1 MSRPIYQ
8 QEPRA
13 QPLYYHQQRPANLRR
28 LRHPPGIVYGR
39 SYSLEEEQHLT
50 DEDVIPVY
58 PKFIYAQHQQQQQG
72 RRAPYPYQ
80 LGDSMTSLDS
90 DFTENNYYNGGAY
103 IVEQPPPQVP
113 PAAKMVQ
120 NLNAV
125 GRILELLQRC
135 PLPCLSFNTTCI
147 CSLIVIF
154 LAPRTC
160 VQSLLFPA
168 FRLFC
173 GTLYPAYASYKAVRT
188 KDVKE
193 YVKWMMYWIVFAF
206 FTCIETFTD
215 IFVSWI
221 PFYYEIKVA
230 LVFWLLSPATKGS
243 STLYR
248 KFVHPMLTRHE
259 QEIDEYV
266 NQAKE
271 RGYSAVLQLGS
282 KGVNYATNVLMQTAI
297 KGGGNLVQTIKR
309 SYSLSDLSE
318 PDMHRTQDELD
329 DVMMSSM
336 MASSAVVM
344 RSPST
349 GGRLLRPRNQTP
361 VGRSGSGT
369 RHSTGMYFT
378 EVDVTAKN
386 AGDFN
391 YNIRSQ
397 DDISSGYSSAEPV
410 SGLSRTSS
418 MTNASKGRVKSKRNE
433 LLEEEMRDEV
443 FMENQLYFQGV
454 HGGEHA
460 VPIVKEL
467 KIVESQ
473 EMEVEVEE
481 QKDERDMEDEEDDF
495 YEALPLIEEEKI
507 VETKQE
513 LTEAAPVFAPIEEEE
528 FVDLPFEESPEEA
541 SSEVVSNQT
550 KELLKQ
556 DKNKNL
562 NETSEV
568 DEVKASRP
576 FKSHILPPID
586 PFVLV
591 LSASASAPDPFLV
604 ERPRPMSPREMRA
617 TLEEIKHSFRAQ
629 LEPEPP
635 DSASPSP
642 LMRPKANHGKGRA
655 PAPPLPPPL
664 PPKRHSLSPQPDTI
678 SQTSTGSVERKSGI
692 GQMFKHIKANV
703 LRNKANP
710 SQPPPPEDEQQLAA
724 RETQI

>member
-1 MSRPIYQ
+1 MRPIYQ
-8 QEPRA
+8 QE
-13 QPLYYHQQRPANLRR
+13 QPLFYQRPANLRR
-28 LRHPPGIVYGR
+28 LRHPPGTVYGR
-39 SYSLEEEQHLT
+39 SYSLEDQP
-50 DEDVIPVY
+50 EDVIPVY
-58 PKFIYAQHQQQQQG
+58 PKFIYAPQQQQQ
-72 RRAPYPYQ
+72 RPPYPLYQ
-80 LGDSMTSLDS
+80 LGDSLSSLDS
-90 DFTENNYYNGGAY
+90 EFPENEYGGAY
-103 IVEQPPPQVP
+103 IVEERVP
-113 PAAKMVQ
+113 LATAPTPKVLQ
-120 NLNAV
+120 NLNAL
-125 GRILELLQRC
+125 GRMLELLQRC
-135 PLPCLSFNTTCI
+135 PLPCLSFNTACI

-160 VQSLLFPA
+160 AQSLLFPA

-215 IFVSWI
+215 IFISWL
-221 PFYYEIKVA
+221 PFYYEVKVA

-336 MASSAVVM
+336 TSSAVVM
-344 RSPST
+344 RSTAP
-349 GGRLLRPRNQTP
+349 GARLLRPRNQTP

-378 EVDVTAKN
+378 EVDVTSKN

-433 LLEEEMRDEV
+433 LLEEMRDEV
-443 FMENQLYFQGV
+443 YLDNQLYFQGV
-454 HGGEHA
+454 RGKNA
-460 VPIVKEL
+460 VPGAQEL
-467 KIVESQ
+467 KIVESFERIPSQ
-473 EMEVEVEE
+473 DVEKVVKEE
-481 QKDERDMEDEEDDF
+481 NDDAEDEAF
-495 YEALPLIEEEKI
+495 FEALPLIDEHIDELVANHELEEKL
-507 VETKQE
+507 EPQDRRHNSLK
-513 LTEAAPVFAPIEEEE
+513 EEQFE
-528 FVDLPFEESPEEA
+528 DAFEEPKKSV
-541 SSEVVSNQT
+541 SDEVDAKNSADLSQQIQMDTIQNQT
-550 KELLKQ
+550 
-556 DKNKNL
+556 L
-562 NETSEV
+562 NGSAETTDSGSSSQSKPYV
-568 DEVKASRP
+568 
-576 FKSHILPPID
+576 HPPID
-586 PFVLV
+586 PFLLV
-591 LSASASAPDPFLV
+591 LSASASAPDPFLP
-604 ERPRPMSPREMRA
+604 ERPRPMSPREMRE

-629 LEPEPP
+629 LEPEPSV
-635 DSASPSP
+635 SASLSP
-642 LMRPKANHGKGRA
+642 FLRPKANHGKGRA
-655 PAPPLPPPL
+655 PPPPL
-664 PPKRHSLSPQPDTI
+664 PPKKHSLSPQPDAI
-678 SQTSTGSVERKSGI
+678 SQTSTGSVERKSG
-692 GQMFKHIKANV
+692 
-703 LRNKANP
+703 
-710 SQPPPPEDEQQLAA
+710 
-724 RETQI
+724 QIHVY

>member
-1 MSRPIYQ
+1 MRPIYQ
-8 QEPRA
+8 QEP
-13 QPLYYHQQRPANLRR
+13 PLFYQRPANLRR
-28 LRHPPGIVYGR
+28 LRHPPGTVYGR
-39 SYSLEEEQHLT
+39 SYSLEDQP
-50 DEDVIPVY
+50 EDVIPVY
-58 PKFIYAQHQQQQQG
+58 PKFIYAPQQQQQQ
-72 RRAPYPYQ
+72 RAPYPLYQ
-80 LGDSMTSLDS
+80 LGDSLSSLDS
-90 DFTENNYYNGGAY
+90 DFPENEYGGAY
-103 IVEQPPPQVP
+103 IVEERVP
-113 PAAKMVQ
+113 LPNATTPKVVQ
-120 NLNAV
+120 NLNAL
-125 GRILELLQRC
+125 GRMLELLQRC
-135 PLPCLSFNTTCI
+135 PLPCLSFNTACI

-160 VQSLLFPA
+160 AQSLLFPA

-215 IFVSWI
+215 IFISWL
-221 PFYYEIKVA
+221 PFYYEVKVA

-336 MASSAVVM
+336 TSSAVVM
-344 RSPST
+344 RSTAT
-349 GGRLLRPRNQTP
+349 GARLLRPRNQTP

-418 MTNASKGRVKSKRNE
+418 MTNASKARAKSKRNE
-433 LLEEEMRDEV
+433 LLEEMRDEV
-443 FMENQLYFQGV
+443 YLDNQLYFQGV
-454 HGGEHA
+454 RGKSS
-460 VPIVKEL
+460 VPGAHEL
-467 KIVESQ
+467 KIVESSESIQSQ
-473 EMEVEVEE
+473 ELEKVVKEVN
-481 QKDERDMEDEEDDF
+481 DDAEDEAF
-495 YEALPLIEEEKI
+495 FEALPLIEEHISEVVANYAREEKLLP
-507 VETKQE
+507 QE
-513 LTEAAPVFAPIEEEE
+513 RQHNSIEEE
-528 FVDLPFEESPEEA
+528 PFEDALFEEPKKCV
-541 SSEVVSNQT
+541 SDEVDAKNIKDLSQDRSQNQT
-550 KELLKQ
+550 P
-556 DKNKNL
+556 NGSA
-562 NETSEV
+562 ETTDSG
-568 DEVKASRP
+568 SP
-576 FKSHILPPID
+576 FQSKPYVHPPID
-586 PFVLV
+586 PFLLV
-591 LSASASAPDPFLV
+591 LSASASAPDPFLP
-604 ERPRPMSPREMRA
+604 ERPRPMSPREMRE

-629 LEPEPP
+629 LEPEPSV
-635 DSASPSP
+635 SASPSP
-642 LMRPKANHGKGRA
+642 SLRPKANHGKGRA
-655 PAPPLPPPL
+655 PPPPL
-664 PPKRHSLSPQPDTI
+664 PPKKHSLSPQPDAI

-692 GQMFKHIKANV
+692 GQLFKNIKANV
-703 LRNKANP
+703 LRNIANP
-710 SQPPPPEDEQQLAA
+710 SQQQPEDEQLAA
-724 RETQI
+724 KETQI

>member
-13 QPLYYHQQRPANLRR
+13 QPLYYHQQRSANLRR

-39 SYSLEEEQHLT
+39 SYSLEEEQHLA
-50 DEDVIPVY
+50 DEDVMPVY
-58 PKFIYAQHQQQQQG
+58 PKFLYAQQQQQQQYQQG
-72 RRAPYPYQ
+72 RRAPYPLYQ

-90 DFTENNYYNGGAY
+90 DFTDNDYYNGGAY
-103 IVEQPPPQVP
+103 IVEQPLPPSQVP

-125 GRILELLQRC
+125 SRILELLQRC

-336 MASSAVVM
+336 TSSAVVM

-433 LLEEEMRDEV
+433 QLLEEEMRDEV

-454 HGGEHA
+454 HGGERLIPVA
-460 VPIVKEL
+460 KEL

-473 EMEVEVEE
+473 DMEGKLKEKMDE
-481 QKDERDMEDEEDDF
+481 KDLEDEEDDF
-495 YEALPLIEEEKI
+495 YEAMPSIEEAGI

-513 LTEAAPVFAPIEEEE
+513 PGKEAPVFAPIEEEE
-528 FVDLPFEESPEEA
+528 FIDLPEA
-541 SSEVVSNQT
+541 EFNQT
-550 KELLKQ
+550 KDTLREEA
-556 DKNKNL
+556 NKNL
-562 NETSEV
+562 NDTLKV

-576 FKSHILPPID
+576 CKSDIMPPID

-591 LSASASAPDPFLV
+591 LSASASAPDPFLT

-617 TLEEIKHSFRAQ
+617 TLEEIRHSFRAQ

-635 DSASPSP
+635 ISTSTSPSP
-642 LMRPKANHGKGRA
+642 LLRPKANHGKGRA
-655 PAPPLPPPL
+655 PAPPPPPPPL

-678 SQTSTGSVERKSGI
+678 SQTSTGSATERKSGI
-692 GQMFKHIKANV
+692 GQLFKHIKANV

-710 SQPPPPEDEQQLAA
+710 SQSPAPEDEQQLAA